1 MAGRARAVLLTF
13 GVILGVFL
21 VFFTAVLALLAY
33 LEGGEILS
41 FPGERVA
48 LVEVEGIILDA
59 DDVVRQL
66 KEHLENSAV
75 KAVVVR
81 INSPGGVVAPTQEI
95 YDALGRLRD
104 EGKPVVASLGS
115 VAASGGYY
123 IASAADQI
131 VANPGTLTGSIGV
144 IMQLTN
150 LEGLFK
156 KVGLRYEIVKSGKYK
171 DIGSFSR
178 PMTNEERAILQ
189 SLMDDIHDQFVEAV
203 ANGRGLDRTVVLSLA
218 DGRIFSG
225 RQAKELNL
233 VDELGGREE
242 AIQAAA
248 SLAGITGKPKLLFP
262 RRRFSITDWVQ
273 ERFGGRSFLFPAS
286 LPPFK
291 TPLYLMD

>member
-1 MAGRARAVLLTF
+1 VAGRARAVFLTF
-13 GVILGVFL
+13 GITLGVFL
-21 VFFTAVLALLAY
+21 LFFVAVLTVLTY

-41 FPGERVA
+41 LAGERVA
-48 LVEVEGIILDA
+48 LVEVEGVILDA
-59 DDVVRQL
+59 DEVVGQL
-66 KEHLENSAV
+66 KEHLENSTV

-95 YDALGRLRD
+95 YDAVSRLRAK
-104 EGKPVVASLGS
+104 GKPVVASLGS

-123 IASAADQI
+123 IAAAADQI
-131 VANPGTLTGSIGV
+131 VASPGTLTGSIGV

-156 KVGLRYEIVKSGKYK
+156 KVGLRYEVIKSGKYK

-178 PMTNEERAILQ
+178 SMTEQERRILQ
-189 SLMDDIHDQFVEAV
+189 TLMDDVYEQFVDAV
-203 ANGRGLDRTVVLSLA
+203 AQGRNLERKAILAVA

-225 RQAKELNL
+225 RQAKELSL

-242 AIQAAA
+242 AIELA
-248 SLAGITGKPKLLFP
+248 SKLAGVSGKPRLLER
-262 RRRFSITDWVQ
+262 RRRFSIMEWIQ
-273 ERFGGRSFLFPAS
+273 GRFGGRSFL
-286 LPPFK
+286 LPPVLLPFK

>member
-1 MAGRARAVLLTF
+1 MAGRARAVFLTF
-13 GVILGVFL
+13 GITLGVFL
-21 VFFTAVLALLAY
+21 LFFVAVLTVLTY

-41 FPGERVA
+41 LAGERVA
-48 LVEVEGIILDA
+48 LVEVEGVILDA
-59 DDVVRQL
+59 DEVVGQL
-66 KEHLENSAV
+66 KEHLENSTV

-95 YDALGRLRD
+95 YDAVSRLRAK
-104 EGKPVVASLGS
+104 GKPVVASLGS

-123 IASAADQI
+123 IAAAADQI
-131 VANPGTLTGSIGV
+131 VASPGTLTGSIGV

-156 KVGLRYEIVKSGKYK
+156 KVGLRYEVIKSGKYK

-178 PMTNEERAILQ
+178 SMTEQERRILQ
-189 SLMDDIHDQFVEAV
+189 TLMDDVYEQFVDAV
-203 ANGRGLDRTVVLSLA
+203 AQGRNLERKAILAVA

-225 RQAKELNL
+225 RQAKELSL

-242 AIQAAA
+242 AIELA
-248 SLAGITGKPKLLFP
+248 SKLAGVSGKPRLLER
-262 RRRFSITDWVQ
+262 RRRFSIMEWIQ
-273 ERFGGRSFLFPAS
+273 GRFGGRSFL
-286 LPPFK
+286 LPPVLLPFK

>member
-1 MAGRARAVLLTF
+1 MAGRARTVLLTF

>member
-1 MAGRARAVLLTF
+1 VAGRARAVLLTF

-123 IASAADQI
+123 IAAAADQI

-189 SLMDDIHDQFVEAV
+189 SLMDDVHDQFVEAV

>member
-1 MAGRARAVLLTF
+1 VAGRARAVLLTF

-59 DDVVRQL
+59 DDIVRQL

-189 SLMDDIHDQFVEAV
+189 SLMDDVHDQFVEAV

>member
-1 MAGRARAVLLTF
+1 VAGRARTVLLTF
-13 GVILGVFL
+13 GVILGIFL

-41 FPGERVA
+41 FPGERIA

-144 IMQLTN
+144 IMHLTN
-150 LEGLFK
+150 LEGLLK

-189 SLMDDIHDQFVEAV
+189 SLMDDVHDQFVEAV

>member
-13 GVILGVFL
+13 GVILGIFL
-21 VFFTAVLALLAY
+21 VFFTAVLALLGY

-75 KAVVVR
+75 KAVVIR

-150 LEGLFK
+150 LEGLLK

-189 SLMDDIHDQFVEAV
+189 SLMDDVHDQFVEAV

>member
-1 MAGRARAVLLTF
+1 MAGRARTVLLTF
-13 GVILGVFL
+13 GVILGIFL

-41 FPGERVA
+41 FPGERIA

-144 IMQLTN
+144 IMHLTN
-150 LEGLFK
+150 LEGLLK

-189 SLMDDIHDQFVEAV
+189 SLMDDVHDQFVEAV

>member
-13 GVILGVFL
+13 GAILGIFL

-150 LEGLFK
+150 LEGLLK

-189 SLMDDIHDQFVEAV
+189 SLMDDVHDQFVEAV

-242 AIQAAA
+242 AIQTAA
-248 SLAGITGKPKLLFP
+248 SLAGITGKPKLLVP
-262 RRRFSITDWVQ
+262 RRRFSIMDWVQ

>member
-1 MAGRARAVLLTF
+1 MAGRARTVFLTL
-13 GVILGVFL
+13 GIILGVFL
-21 VFFTAVLALLAY
+21 LFLVTVLTVLAY

-41 FPGERVA
+41 LAAERVA
-48 LVEVEGIILDA
+48 IVEVEGVILDA

-66 KEHLENSAV
+66 KEHLENSTV

-95 YDALGRLRD
+95 YDAVSRFKA

-123 IASAADQI
+123 IAAAAERI
-131 VANPGTLTGSIGV
+131 VASPGTLTGSIGV

-150 LEGLFK
+150 LEGLLK
-156 KVGLRYEIVKSGKYK
+156 KVGLRYEVIKSGKYK
-171 DIGSFSR
+171 DIGSFARS
-178 PMTNEERAILQ
+178 MTEQERQILQ
-189 SLMDDIHDQFVEAV
+189 TLMDDVHGQFVDAV
-203 ANGRGLDRTVVLSLA
+203 ASGRKLDRKAVLALA
-218 DGRIFSG
+218 DGQIFSG
-225 RQAKELNL
+225 RQAKELSL

-242 AIQAAA
+242 AIELAAK
-248 SLAGITGKPKLLFP
+248 LAGISGKPRLLIP
-262 RRRFSITDWVQ
+262 RRRFSIMEWIQ
-273 ERFGGRSFLFPAS
+273 GRLGGHSFLFPPS

>member
-1 MAGRARAVLLTF
+1 VAGRARAVLLTF
-13 GVILGVFL
+13 GVILGIFL

-189 SLMDDIHDQFVEAV
+189 SLMDDVHDQFVEAV

-248 SLAGITGKPKLLFP
+248 SLAGITGKPKLLVP